1 MICNNEKAIKKSND
15 IQKIKYPKIEI
26 EKYLLKLDAVLDGY
40 RNIINAIDDYR
51 DSQIAHIG
59 EHKKSEAEAQLTYL
73 NIIKIFNSLKIIY
86 DGFLYSVAPD
96 LFANKSGNFNVL
108 YGRLNR
114 ISQCYYD
121 NVTKIRDAK
130 KSVMKKS

>member
-1 MICNNEKAIKKSND
+1 MICNNEKVIKKSND

-59 EHKKSEAEAQLTYL
+59 EHKKSESEAQLTYQ
-73 NIIKIFNSLKIIY
+73 NIIKIFISLKIIY
-86 DGFLYSVAPD
+86 DGFPYSVAPD
-96 LFANKSGNFNVL
+96 LFTNKSVNFNVL

-114 ISQCYYD
+114 ISQYYYD
-121 NVTKIRDAK
+121 NVTKIHDAK
-130 KSVMKKS
+130 KSVMEKS

>member
-1 MICNNEKAIKKSND
+1 M
-15 IQKIKYPKIEI
+15 
-26 EKYLLKLDAVLDGY
+26 LKLDAVLDGY

-51 DSQIAHIG
+51 DSQFAHIG
-59 EHKKSEAEAQLTYL
+59 EHKKSESEAQLTYQ

-96 LFANKSGNFNVL
+96 LFTNESVDFNVL

-114 ISQCYYD
+114 ISQYYYD
-121 NVTKIRDAK
+121 NVTKIHDAK